1 MGRHILS
8 QISSDENTE
17 NTDLETTVFFDI
29 NIRVPC
35 KIGSLDAMAL
45 KLRNDVMPVLAEQ
58 LGQFMIKVD
67 TLIKDSAERKKDG
80 YTINETVPIII
91 DNKPKGDENKAKNQ
105 NENLVKCPVC
115 GKLQKRFRT
124 DCWSCGTKLTDGQ

>member
-1 MGRHILS
+1 MFYTVLGIIISIGGFVSGIVCGSQLHNFFFCLCVWVGTFLS
-8 QISSDENTE
+8 AAIYFGIGHVMRKQKEMMLQIN
-17 NTDLETTVFFDI
+17 ET
-29 NIRVPC
+29 RSQA
-35 KIGSLDAMAL
+35 K
-45 KLRNDVMPVLAEQ
+45 
-58 LGQFMIKVD
+58 
-67 TLIKDSAERKKDG
+67 

-91 DNKPKGDENKAKNQ
+91 DNKPKVDENKAKNQ

>member
-1 MGRHILS
+1 MTEIFGGKVARWQKDIHRIHLYDMLNVPKKHQGGEPYGQAHLS

-45 KLRNDVMPVLAEQ
+45 KLRSAVMPVLAEQ

-67 TLIKDSAERKKDG
+67 TLIKDSAERKKRRLH
-80 YTINETVPIII
+80 Y
-91 DNKPKGDENKAKNQ
+91 
-105 NENLVKCPVC
+105 
-115 GKLQKRFRT
+115 
-124 DCWSCGTKLTDGQ
+124 